1 MREPNRAAPG
11 ERPASSRIPLVA
23 ILLAVSVFSGCSLKT
38 YAINMVGD
46 ALASGDSTFES
57 DEDLELVGDA
67 LPFGLKLTETLLS
80 ESPNHEGLLLSAC
93 RGFVLYS
100 YAYVD
105 YPAEV
110 AMQDDFERA
119 RAMRARAGRLYQR
132 ALGYCL
138 RGLERAY
145 QGFSIEL
152 ERDPDAAVLRI
163 GTGDEHRDL
172 PLMYWTAAALGLGI
186 SVSPGSAAMLARLP
200 EVEALLE
207 RALELD
213 ETWDDGALHEFK
225 VVFAGAVP
233 GETDYDEI
241 QRHYDRALQLSG
253 GQSAGL
259 HVAFAEA
266 VSVPTQNGAEFR
278 EMIEKALAVDPDA
291 KPDNRLVNL
300 IAHRRANWL
309 LDHVDDLI
317 LELEQ

>member
-1 MREPNRAAPG
+1 MPRT
-11 ERPASSRIPLVA
+11 PLVA
-23 ILLAVSVFSGCSLKT
+23 ILLAVSVFSGCSLRT

-46 ALASGDSTFES
+46 ALASGDSVFES
-57 DEDLELVGDA
+57 DEDLEFVGDA
-67 LPFGLKLTETLLS
+67 LPFGLKLTESLLS

-110 AMQDDFERA
+110 AREDDFERA
-119 RAMRARAGRLYQR
+119 LAMRTRARRLYER
-132 ALGYCL
+132 ALRYCL
-138 RGLERAY
+138 RGLERPY
-145 QGFSIEL
+145 QGLGAEL
-152 ERDPDAAVLRI
+152 ERDPENAVLRI
-163 GTGDEHRDL
+163 EPGDQERDL
-172 PLMYWTAAALGLGI
+172 PLMYWSAAALGLAI

-207 RALELD
+207 RALVLD

-233 GETDYDEI
+233 GETDYDDI
-241 QRHYDRALQLSG
+241 RRHYDRALELSG

-259 HVAFAEA
+259 HVAYAEA
-266 VSVPTQNGAEFR
+266 VSVPTQNGTEFR

-291 KPDNRLVNL
+291 NPDNRLVNL
-300 IAHRRANWL
+300 IAHRRARWL

-317 LELEQ
+317 LELQ

>member
-1 MREPNRAAPG
+1 MP
-11 ERPASSRIPLVA
+11 
-23 ILLAVSVFSGCSLKT
+23 LLAIILSVSVLSGCSLKT

-46 ALASGDSTFES
+46 ALASGDSVFES

-67 LPFGLKLTETLLS
+67 LPFGLKLTESLLNQ
-80 ESPNHEGLLLSAC
+80 SPNHEGLLLSAC

-100 YAYVD
+100 YGYVN

-110 AMQDDFERA
+110 AMDTDFEGA
-119 RAMRARAGRLYQR
+119 RVMRARAARLYQR

-138 RGLERAY
+138 RSLERSY
-145 QGFSIEL
+145 EGFGDQL
-152 ERDPDAAVLRI
+152 QRDPDRAVLRI
-163 GTGDEHRDL
+163 EAGDAERDL
-172 PLMYWTAAALGLGI
+172 PLMYWSAAALGLAI

-213 ETWDDGALHEFK
+213 EEWDDGALHEFK
-225 VVFAGAVP
+225 VTFAGAVP
-233 GETDYDEI
+233 GDTDYDEI
-241 QRHYDRALQLSG
+241 RRHYNRALELSG

-259 HVAFAEA
+259 HVAYAEA

-291 KPDNRLVNL
+291 NPDTRLFNL
-300 IAHRRANWL
+300 IAHRRATWL
-309 LDHVDDLI
+309 LDRVDDLI

>member
-1 MREPNRAAPG
+1 MP
-11 ERPASSRIPLVA
+11 RIPLVA

-46 ALASGDSTFES
+46 ALASGDSVFES

-67 LPFGLKLTETLLS
+67 LPFGLKLTESLLS

-110 AMQDDFERA
+110 AMEDDFDRALALRSRA
-119 RAMRARAGRLYQR
+119 RRLYQR
-132 ALGYCL
+132 ALTYCL
-138 RGLERAY
+138 RGLERQY
-145 QGFSIEL
+145 QGLGAEL
-152 ERDPDAAVLRI
+152 ERDPDTAVLRI
-163 GTGDEHRDL
+163 EPGDEERDL
-172 PLMYWTAAALGLGI
+172 PLMYWSAAALGLAI

-207 RALELD
+207 RALVLD

-233 GETDYDEI
+233 DETDYAEI
-241 QRHYDRALQLSG
+241 RRHYDRAFELSV

-259 HVAFAEA
+259 HVAYAEA
-266 VSVPTQNGAEFR
+266 VSVPTQNGTEFR
-278 EMIEKALAVDPDA
+278 EMIEKALAVDPDVS
-291 KPDNRLVNL
+291 PDNRLVNL
-300 IAHRRANWL
+300 IAHRRARWL
-309 LDHVDDLI
+309 LDRVDDLI
-317 LELEQ
+317 LELQQ